1 MPGPADERVRAAW
14 ARVAHSPALSADALV
29 PALARAGGLESLL
42 AAPHEHLPAR
52 LARQLLQV
60 RDADLGAS
68 LAWLDSPGHALL
80 PCLAASYPELLRAV
94 PGAPAVLWVSGD
106 VSALAAAQLAI
117 VGSRQPTPTGREIA
131 AEWAG
136 ALTRAGLVVTSGL
149 ASGIDAAA
157 HRGALAAG
165 GRTIAVCAT
174 GLDRCYPPA
183 HAGLAAAIAAQ
194 GALVSEFAPGTAAR
208 AGNFPRRNRILAGLA
223 LGTLVV
229 EAAERSGSLITARL
243 ACEYGRAL
251 CAIPGS
257 IRNPMAR
264 GCHALLRQG
273 ARLVES
279 PADVLAALGRAA
291 LDEAEYVQSAA
302 PPGAPALDKAGEIL
316 LDALGFEPADLDTL
330 VTRTGFSAQTVSST
344 LLILELQGRVEPH
357 AGRYCRAAAAPT
369 TRLNCR

>member
-1 MPGPADERVRAAW
+1 MPGAADERLRAAW
-14 ARVAHSPALSADALV
+14 VRVALSPALTADALV
-29 PALARAGGLESLL
+29 PALARAGSLESLL
-42 AAPHEHLPAR
+42 DAPHEHLPAP
-52 LARQLLQV
+52 LARQLLRA
-60 RDADLGAS
+60 RDADIGAS
-68 LAWLDSPGHALL
+68 LAWLAAPGHTLL
-80 PCLAASYPELLRAV
+80 PCLAAPYPELLRAV

-106 VSALAAAQLAI
+106 ASTLAAAQVAI

-136 ALTRAGLVVTSGL
+136 ALAAEGLVVTSGL

-174 GLDRCYPPA
+174 GLDRTYPPA

-208 AGNFPRRNRILAGLA
+208 AGNFPRRNRVLAGLA

-243 ACEYGRAL
+243 AGEYGRAL

-264 GCHALLRQG
+264 GCHALLRRG

-279 PADVLAALGRAA
+279 PADVLAALGRTAYA
-291 LDEAEYVQSAA
+291 PAEYVQSAA
-302 PPGAPALDKAGEIL
+302 PSGAPALDKAGEIL
-316 LDALGFEPADLDTL
+316 LDALGFEPVDADTL
-330 VTRTGFSAQTVSST
+330 VSRAGLPGQVVSSQHV
-344 LLILELQGRVEPH
+344 IHWLQGREAPS
-357 AGRYCRAAAAPT
+357 ARRNFRLGRARSEGPAT
-369 TRLNCR
+369 